1 MAQKPIN
8 FEQFNESFKKEKEFW
23 KTASETLD
31 DDEYVVL
38 STQYDQLVNE
48 ETFSSR
54 VRASE
59 TRKSMSE
66 ETEESIADEYMR
78 TSGVESEAVDSSLIM
93 EKTDEMLDILDE
105 NWSQAEIFRNVFSHD
120 EKSRE
125 ILAVFET
132 GSLTKRLL
140 LESLRHLGW
149 VSSDSAYIF
158 LPQGWFMKMN
168 MDTLEKEGR
177 VSFVFLTETLEFCL
191 NYFEAGLYMRKRN
204 YQKQVIERFEENFT
218 DDTLSESSCDSD
230 SGGNYQ
236 LPLGT
241 DRRILD

>member
-23 KTASETLD
+23 KNASETLD
-31 DDEYVVL
+31 DDE
-38 STQYDQLVNE
+38 YDQLVNE

-54 VRASE
+54 GRVRARE

-66 ETEESIADEYMR
+66 ETEESIADDYMR
-78 TSGVESEAVDSSLIM
+78 TSGVESETVDSSLIID
-93 EKTDEMLDILDE
+93 TLDE
-105 NWSQAEIFRNVFSHD
+105 NWSQADIFKNVFSHD

-125 ILAVFET
+125 IRAIFEA
-132 GSLTKRLL
+132 GALTKQLL

-230 SGGNYQ
+230 SGGTYQ
-236 LPLGT
+236 LTLGT